1 MNVFEAIVLGAV
13 QGVTEFL
20 PISSTAHLVLVPWFL
35 GWPPHGL
42 TFDIALHVG
51 TLVALLIYFRRDWL
65 YLAKTGIGYV
75 TGKHS
80 DPLILYVIAA
90 SVPAGIAGFL
100 LEHVVETRL
109 RDPRIIAVTLIS
121 LALVLALAEKV
132 GSKKKDLDR
141 LSFPDAMTIGFAQAI
156 ALIPGVSRSGVTM
169 TAALFRGVRREAA
182 ARFSF
187 YLSTPVIGGAV
198 LKKLVDVARTGLPP
212 GEAPSFITGIVVSG
226 VVGYLSIK
234 ILLGYLQKHN
244 MMVFVYYRIALGI
257 VVYLAFWS
265 GFR

>member
-65 YLAKTGIGYV
+65 YLAKTGLGYV

-80 DPLILYVIAA
+80 DPLVLYVIAA
-90 SVPAGIAGFL
+90 SIPAGIAGFL
-100 LEHVVETRL
+100 LENFVETKL
-109 RDPRIIAVTLIS
+109 RDPRIIAVTLI
-121 LALVLALAEKV
+121 VLAVVLAMAEKI
-132 GSKKKDLDR
+132 GSKRKDLDR
-141 LSFPDAMTIGFAQAI
+141 LSFLDAMTIGFAQAI
-156 ALIPGVSRSGVTM
+156 AIIPGVSRSGVTM

-234 ILLGYLQKHN
+234 ILLDYLQKHN

-257 VVYLAFWS
+257 VVYIAFWS